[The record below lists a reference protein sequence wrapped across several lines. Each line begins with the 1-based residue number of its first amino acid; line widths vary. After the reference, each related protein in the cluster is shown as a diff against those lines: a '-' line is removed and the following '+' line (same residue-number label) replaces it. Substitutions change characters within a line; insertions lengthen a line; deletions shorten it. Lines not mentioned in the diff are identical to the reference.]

1 MECNNNFDD
10 IKEAAAFRKK
20 MHILGLCTGIGPT
33 GPKGDTGDVGPTGP
47 TGAGLR
53 INGTYGSMEE
63 LERMHPVGEDG
74 DCYIVGPNLMIWDST
89 TNTWKGISIPAGPP
103 GEAATIE
110 VGSTRTGDEGSEA
123 LVLDNAVSNHH
134 VFDFVIPKGDKG
146 DVGPTGPKG
155 DIGPKGDTGPRGFPG
170 EIGISEVIT
179 IDGTETVEAGEAAEV
194 QDDKIGTVH
203 HLSFYI
209 PKGEKGDTG
218 PTGPKGD
225 KGDTGPTGS
234 LGPTSYDA
242 VCFASFKDSNAAGT
256 STITTIRIIP
266 GKSDIV
272 SISGNQIKVSRTS
285 VFEITLCGRISGVTA
300 DTGGKF
306 YLYNTTTGE
315 KISDMEFVLD
325 KGNTSDMDFSE
336 VNFADVYAGGNL
348 EVRTEIIGNDT
359 GGVTFSM
366 INVILKSY
374 KM

>member
-1 MECNNNFDD
+1 MSCDNNHDD
-10 IKEAAAFRKK
+10 ILETTRLRNKLYS
-20 MHILGLCTGIGPT
+20 LGFCPLP
-33 GPKGDTGDVGPTGP
+33 GPTGP
-47 TGAGLR
+47 TGPAGVGLK
-53 INGTYGSMEE
+53 INGSYNTMDELMTY
-63 LERMHPVGEDG
+63 HPTGEDG
-74 DCYIVGPNLMIWDST
+74 DCYIVGSNLVVWDSLS
-89 TNTWKGISIPAGPP
+89 NSWKEMLLPLGPP

-110 VGSTRTGDEGSEA
+110 VGSTRTGEEGTEA

-146 DVGPTGPKG
+146 DIGPTGPKG
-155 DIGPKGDTGPRGFPG
+155 DVGPKGDIGPRGFPG

-179 IDGTETVEAGEAAEV
+179 IDGTETVDPTEDAEV

-203 HLSFYI
+203 HLTFYI
-209 PKGEKGDTG
+209 PRGEKGDIGPAGPKGEKGDV
-218 PTGPKGD
+218 
-225 KGDTGPTGS
+225 GPTGS

-256 STITTIRIIP
+256 STITTTRIIP
-266 GKSDIV
+266 GKSDIL

-285 VFEITLCGRISGVTA
+285 VFEITLCGRISGVTN

-315 KISDMEFVLD
+315 KISDLEFVLD

-336 VNFADVYAGGNL
+336 VNFADIYTGGNL

-359 GGVTFSM
+359 GNISFSM

-374 KM
+374 KL

>member
-1 MECNNNFDD
+1 M
-10 IKEAAAFRKK
+10 KLRL
-20 MHILGLCTGIGPT
+20 ILLNDLFYRG
-33 GPKGDTGDVGPTGP
+33 
-47 TGAGLR
+47 
-53 INGTYGSMEE
+53 
-63 LERMHPVGEDG
+63 
-74 DCYIVGPNLMIWDST
+74 
-89 TNTWKGISIPAGPP
+89 
-103 GEAATIE
+103 
-110 VGSTRTGDEGSEA
+110 
-123 LVLDNAVSNHH
+123 
-134 VFDFVIPKGDKG
+134 
-146 DVGPTGPKG
+146 TGPKG

-209 PKGEKGDTG
+209 PKGEKGDTS
-218 PTGPKGD
+218 
-225 KGDTGPTGS
+225 PTGS

-242 VCFASFKDSNAAGT
+242 ACFASFKDSTTAGT
-256 STITTIRIIP
+256 SMITTTRIIP
-266 GKSDIV
+266 GNSDIL

-300 DTGGKF
+300 DSGGKF